1 MKKIPTNSFEIMRI
15 VYIIFIV
22 IGLAPIAILLG
33 ASIAALFIDG
43 FVTFIY
49 ALIAT
54 IMCSLLL
61 FLFIIFPSFIMK
73 GLCETGISFSEHIS
87 RQTKILEEINKKL
100 DKSDNEKTQKT
111 QENSRQTKILEE
123 TNEKLDNEET
133 QENSRQ
139 TKILKE
145 TNEKLDNEET
155 QE

>member
-15 VYIIFIV
+15 VYIICIV
-22 IGLAPIAILLG
+22 IGLAPIAIMLG

-43 FVTFIY
+43 FTTFIY

-73 GLCETGISFSEHIS
+73 GLCETGISFSEHVS

-100 DKSDNEKTQKT
+100 DNK
-111 QENSRQTKILEE
+111 
-123 TNEKLDNEET
+123 ET

-145 TNEKLDNEET
+145 TNNKLDNEET
-155 QE
+155 QETQE

>member
-1 MKKIPTNSFEIMRI
+1 MKKIPTNSFEVLRI
-15 VYIIFIV
+15 AFIV
-22 IGLAPIAILLG
+22 FIVVGLAPIAILLG

-43 FVTFIY
+43 FATFIS

-54 IMCSLLL
+54 IMCSMLL

-73 GLCETGISFSEHIS
+73 GFCETGISFSDHIS

-123 TNEKLDNEET
+123 TDNKSDNDET
-133 QENSRQ
+133 QE
-139 TKILKE
+139 
-145 TNEKLDNEET
+145 
-155 QE
+155 

>member
-22 IGLAPIAILLG
+22 LGLAPIPILLG

-43 FVTFIY
+43 FVTFIC
-49 ALIAT
+49 ALIGT

-73 GLCETGISFSEHIS
+73 GLCETGISFSEHVS

-100 DKSDNEKTQKT
+100 DKSDNDKTQKT
-111 QENSRQTKILEE
+111 QENSRQTKTLEE
-123 TNEKLDNEET
+123 TNEKSDNEET
-133 QENSRQ
+133 QE
-139 TKILKE
+139 
-145 TNEKLDNEET
+145 
-155 QE
+155 

>member
-22 IGLAPIAILLG
+22 IGLAPIAIMLG

-43 FVTFIY
+43 FATFIS
-49 ALIAT
+49 ALIGT
-54 IMCSLLL
+54 IVCSTLL
-61 FLFIIFPSFIMK
+61 FLFIVFPSFIMK
-73 GLCETGISFSEHIS
+73 GLCETGISFSEHVS

-123 TNEKLDNEET
+123 TNEKLDNDET
-133 QENSRQ
+133 QE
-139 TKILKE
+139 
-145 TNEKLDNEET
+145 
-155 QE
+155 

>member
-22 IGLAPIAILLG
+22 IGLAPIAIMLG

-43 FVTFIY
+43 SMTFLVVFGVTIV
-49 ALIAT
+49 
-54 IMCSLLL
+54 CSILS
-61 FLFIIFPSFIMK
+61 FLFMILPSFIIK
-73 GLCETGISFSEHIS
+73 GLCETGISFSDHIS
-87 RQTKILEEINKKL
+87 KQTKILEEINK
-100 DKSDNEKTQKT
+100 
-111 QENSRQTKILEE
+111 
-123 TNEKLDNEET
+123 KLDNEET

-145 TNEKLDNEET
+145 TNNKLDNEEIQET